1 MLPCH
6 RLWIRDKAL
15 FYADLLKL
23 MQNYAIENNMHLEI
37 SKPDSAIKKSAFV
50 TVVAIIFML
59 LSSGSI
65 VLSIWQCIESSE
77 SFLNAFKQPQNDLF
91 LTFSVFMMLLNFALS
106 IFTLASSMGLLIRKP
121 WSRIAFVISM
131 SVNVLLKIILLIT
144 ATNSFYFTTKASL
157 ALELRK
163 YPIIELFLNLM
174 DAFVLIVYIGIAA
187 YSIISIGVSAW
198 LIKCFLSEKIKHAF
212 HAPSRA

>member
-1 MLPCH
+1 
-6 RLWIRDKAL
+6 
-15 FYADLLKL
+15 
-23 MQNYAIENNMHLEI
+23 MQIYTITSNAHLEI
-37 SKPDSAIKKSAFV
+37 SNPSSAVKKSTFV
-50 TVVAIIFML
+50 TVVAIIFIL
-59 LSSGSI
+59 LSSATI
-65 VLSIWQCIESSE
+65 VLHIWQWIESSD

-91 LTFSVFMMLLNFALS
+91 LTFSVCVMLLNFVLS
-106 IFTLASSMGLLIRKP
+106 IFTLVSSAGMLTRKP
-121 WSRIAFVISM
+121 WSRIAFIVSM
-131 SVNVLLKIILLIT
+131 SVNVLLKIILLVA
-144 ATNSFYFTTKASL
+144 ATNTFYFTTKASL

-212 HAPSRA
+212 HAPIRT